1 MRTGQLEHNCSL
13 DDILAHLSETSFS
26 AIPDDAAE
34 RTALI
39 TADIAACIV
48 GGWKDRAAGETGDFV
63 IENGGKEE
71 STLWGRGK
79 KVPAAQAAFAC
90 AVSARAFEFGVVDCD
105 APGAEFKPLH
115 SAETLVPVALAVAEK
130 SGSSGRDV
138 LAALALGEDLAARLT
153 AALDFSLPLDCRGT
167 VNAVCSAAVAGKLLK
182 LDEKRLRSA
191 FGLVLHQLNGVRQGI
206 HYSLGQGIAAH
217 AGTSA
222 ALLASRGLLGVEN
235 MEDEL
240 AGLVHALGAAFDPA
254 PLFRELGKSYFSSVT
269 FKPYPC
275 CRAAHGAVECGL
287 KLLRQGLSPE
297 SIEHISL
304 FVSPWAAGHIV
315 ARPFALRTEPHADAA
330 YSLQYALAGTL
341 LRGRCTPDCF
351 TDEAISDPAVRELSG
366 RISLHAEERPDGIFL
381 STRAEA
387 RTGDGNEYSAFVRI
401 PRGNE
406 HMGDA
411 LTLEEKKQKFTTNLS
426 FGLSL
431 DSRKAERIWEMFR
444 KLKELDSLT
453 PLAEAMRP

>member
-254 PLFRELGKSYFSSVT
+254 PLFRELGKSYFSSIT

-275 CRAAHGAVECGL
+275 CRAAHGAVDAVLNCSGRDSL
-287 KLLRQGLSPE
+287 RKASNISACLYLPGRQGILSPGPSLSE
-297 SIEHISL
+297 PNLTPTQPTLCSMPWQEH
-304 FVSPWAAGHIV
+304 FC
-315 ARPFALRTEPHADAA
+315 ADAA
-330 YSLQYALAGTL
+330 HRTASRTRPFPILQ
-341 LRGRCTPDCF
+341 
-351 TDEAISDPAVRELSG
+351 SG
-366 RISLHAEERPDGIFL
+366 S
-381 STRAEA
+381 
-387 RTGDGNEYSAFVRI
+387 
-401 PRGNE
+401 
-406 HMGDA
+406 
-411 LTLEEKKQKFTTNLS
+411 
-426 FGLSL
+426 
-431 DSRKAERIWEMFR
+431 
-444 KLKELDSLT
+444 
-453 PLAEAMRP
+453 